1 MSTQINEQKPTKQPE
16 PDDPM
21 ELVMVPVP
29 GGNPELMATCIV
41 EEYALLG
48 MGEEEIFRLFRS
60 PLYRTHAFYL
70 SYGEAWVRTLIRRVL
85 QRTGRFRVRIVE
97 SQQPDDRE
105 DNLRILKPGI
115 PSRRSHEGGNHG

>member
-1 MSTQINEQKPTKQPE
+1 MTQDNEQQPKKEAE

-29 GGNPELMATCIV
+29 GGNAELMATCIV

-60 PLYRTHAFYL
+60 PLYQTHAFYL
-70 SYGEAWVRTLIRRVL
+70 TYGEAWVRALIRRVL
-85 QRTGRFRVRIVE
+85 QRTGRFRVRVVE
-97 SQQPDDRE
+97 PEQPHDRS
-105 DNLRILKPGI
+105 DNVGILIAGI
-115 PSRRSHEGGNHG
+115 PNRRPHEGGNNG

>member
-1 MSTQINEQKPTKQPE
+1 MTQDDEQRPRKEPE

-29 GGNPELMATCIV
+29 EGDPELMATCIV

-60 PLYRTHAFYL
+60 PVYQTHAFYRR
-70 SYGEAWVRTLIRRVL
+70 YGEAWLRALIRRVL
-85 QRTGRFRVRIVE
+85 QRTGRFRVRVVE
-97 SQQPDDRE
+97 PEQPHDLSDH
-105 DNLRILKPGI
+105 LCILKSGTPH
-115 PSRRSHEGGNHG
+115 RRPHEGGNNG